1 MGRHSCVELPQNFR
15 ESVRIAIEGAHI
27 KVNNASVSHDGTTRT
42 NNPSRYIQVS
52 KMDVTG
58 IQALRD
64 RYRRTINEKL
74 KQTKPRKHL
83 APIDLLAFPAEGL
96 CVVKTLEE
104 YLKKTL
110 KHRDKHSQ
118 LLLSYIQP
126 FKPVSK
132 DTIARWVKVILKSAG
147 IDVKKY
153 SAHSSSA
160 ASTLSSKAKGLS
172 MQKIMAA
179 AGWSNTGTFAT
190 YYEKPLIFKART
202 FVRFC

>member
-1 MGRHSCVELPQNFR
+1 M
-15 ESVRIAIEGAHI
+15 
-27 KVNNASVSHDGTTRT
+27 SHDGTTRT

-52 KMDVTG
+52 KMDVRG
-58 IQALRD
+58 IQALPD

-83 APIDLLAFPAEGL
+83 APIDLLAFPEEGL
-96 CVVKTLEE
+96 CVAKTLEE
-104 YLKKTL
+104 YLKRTL

-153 SAHSSSA
+153 SAHSSHA
-160 ASTLSSKAKGLS
+160 VSTLSCKAKGLG

-190 YYEKPLIFKART
+190 YYEKPVDIQSQN
-202 FVRFC
+202 FCKVLLKQ